1 MTNPIGAIFG
11 RSPIRP
17 LEGHMGKAKACVDLL
32 GDIITASAQEDWDR
46 VEELHASLMETKSDA
61 DEIKRDIRTHLPTSL
76 FLPVARSDLLELLR
90 IQDDITFRCKDAA
103 TMVLI
108 RKMVIPQELLAPSTA
123 FFESTQ
129 SITRQAQTVINEL
142 DELLETG
149 FRGKEADFVATLIS
163 RLDEMESSNEKTEF
177 ELLREVVKQE
187 QSMPPVDAIFLYK
200 FIDCIGSIAH
210 SARKAGSRLLVLMA
224 S

>member
-17 LEGHMGKAKACVDLL
+17 LQGHMAKANACVDLL
-32 GDIITASAQEDWDR
+32 GEIITASAGEDWGR
-46 VEELHASLMETKSDA
+46 VEELQSELQEAKSDA

-76 FLPVARSDLLELLR
+76 FLPVARTDLLELLR

-108 RKMVIPQELLAPSTA
+108 RKMVVPQELLAPVKA
-123 FFESTQ
+123 FFESTL
-129 SITRQAQTVINEL
+129 SIVQQAQTVINEL

-149 FRGKEADFVATLIS
+149 FRGKEAEFVATLIS
-163 RLDEMESSNEKTEF
+163 RLDEMEASNEKTEVS
-177 ELLREVVKQE
+177 LLSEVVKHE
-187 QSMPPVDAIFLYK
+187 QSIPPVDAIFLYK
-200 FIDCIGSIAH
+200 FIDCIGAIAH
-210 SARKAGSRLLVLMA
+210 SARKAGSRLLVAMA

>member
-1 MTNPIGAIFG
+1 
-11 RSPIRP
+11 
-17 LEGHMGKAKACVDLL
+17 MGKAKACVDLL

>member
-17 LEGHMGKAKACVDLL
+17 IEGHMAKAKACVDLL
-32 GDIITASAQEDWDR
+32 GDIIAASAKEDWDT
-46 VEELHASLMETKSDA
+46 VAALHSQLQETKRDA
-61 DEIKRDIRTHLPTSL
+61 DEIKRDIRSHLPTSL
-76 FLPVARSDLLELLR
+76 FLPVGRSDLLELLR

-103 TMVLI
+103 TMVSI
-108 RKMVIPQELLAPSTA
+108 RKMVVPQALLAPVTAFYSSTA
-123 FFESTQ
+123 
-129 SITRQAQTVINEL
+129 SITQQAQTIINEL

-149 FRGKEADFVATLIS
+149 FRGKEADFVTSLIT

-177 ELLREVVKQE
+177 ELLSEVVKHE
-187 QSMPPVDAIFLYK
+187 QSLPPVDAVFLYK
-200 FIDCIGSIAH
+200 FIDCIGAIAH